1 MRCLVVQPID
11 PAGTALLRRAGVAVD
26 TAPDTRIETLT
37 PYLLHADAV
46 ITRNWGFPAEAM
58 ALAPRLRVIGSH
70 GTGVDRIDVAGARA
84 RGISVVN
91 TPGANAADV
100 AELALGLA
108 LALAV
113 PLGIAAARF
122 PRLTGPVLAFLGVL
136 YTVPSLAAL
145 AFLIPSLG
153 IGRLPAV
160 LVLAAYAQ
168 LFLVRNIVAGLRGV
182 DAATIEAAAGMG
194 MTPWQVFAKVRWPL
208 ALPVMIAGLRT
219 AAVTTISLA
228 TVAAWIDAGGLGT
241 LLFEGI
247 TRDDPNRILAGT
259 VAISGLALAT
269 DALLRLA
276 QRPTAADRARRA
288 AAR

>member
-1 MRCLVVQPID
+1 MNFD
-11 PAGTALLRRAGVAVD
+11 YLLRR
-26 TAPDTRIETLT
+26 PDRVLEFTRQHIVLTL
-37 PYLLHADAV
+37 
-46 ITRNWGFPAEAM
+46 
-58 ALAPRLRVIGSH
+58 
-70 GTGVDRIDVAGARA
+70 
-84 RGISVVN
+84 
-91 TPGANAADV
+91 
-100 AELALGLA
+100 LALGLA
-108 LALAV
+108 LLVAI
-113 PLGIAAARF
+113 PLGVIAARY
-122 PRLTGPVLAFLGVL
+122 PKLTTPTLAILGAI

-182 DAATIEAAAGMG
+182 DGATIEAARGMG

-219 AAVTTISLA
+219 ATVTTISLA

-259 VAISGLALAT
+259 VAIAGLALPA

-276 QRPTAADRARRA
+276 ERMTAAERARRS
-288 AAR
+288 AR